1 MTIENL
7 QAERKN
13 DSVLDKAQFAVYGE
27 IYKRDFDFYLMALD
41 LKKEDLIENKILDI
55 GAGAALFAKEA
66 KKRNIDVTA
75 LDPMYGLEDG
85 IEILKN
91 AGKKE
96 HKEPVSN
103 IDEQRKR
110 KDWIPKALCAIGK
123 EMPFKDAS
131 FDKEICMLSS
141 FFYAED
147 DRELEDNL
155 NESLRVLKPDGKLL
169 IYPLLPLSVNKNMSV
184 MNQWDINGSTD
195 ALTQE
200 FFRILQDMKRNGAI
214 NYSIKYPKSPPDEK
228 EFSEAGYIEIDKRP
242 SLA

>member
-7 QAERKN
+7 RAERKN

-27 IYKRDFDFYLMALD
+27 IYKRDFDFYLRALD
-41 LKKEDLIENKILDI
+41 LEEEDLIEDKILDI

-75 LDPMYGLEDG
+75 INPMYGLEDG
-85 IEILKN
+85 IEILKT

-96 HKEPVSN
+96 YGKSAASVE
-103 IDEQRKR
+103 EQRKR
-110 KDWIPKALCAIGK
+110 KDWLPKALGAIGK
-123 EMPFKDAS
+123 EMPFKNAV

-147 DRELEDNL
+147 NQELEDNL
-155 NESLRVLKPDGKLL
+155 NEALRVLKSGGRLL
-169 IYPLLPLSVNKNMSV
+169 IYPFLPLLVNKNISV

-200 FFRILQDMKRNGAI
+200 FFRILKDMKRDGAI
-214 NYSIKYPKSPPDEK
+214 NYSIKYPKNPPDEK
-228 EFSEAGYIEIDKRP
+228 EFLEAGYIEIEK
-242 SLA
+242 L

>member
-7 QAERKN
+7 RAERKD

-27 IYKRDFDFYLMALD
+27 IYKRDFDFYLKALD
-41 LKKEDLIENKILDI
+41 LREEDLIENKILDI

-66 KKRNIDVTA
+66 KQRNIDVTA
-75 LDPMYGLEDG
+75 IDPMYGIEDG
-85 IEILKN
+85 IEILKT

-96 HKEPVSN
+96 YREPASS

-110 KDWIPKALCAIGK
+110 KDWLPKALCAIGK
-123 EMPFKDAS
+123 EMPFKDSS
-131 FDKEICMLSS
+131 FDMEVCMLSS

-147 DRELEDNL
+147 GQELEDNL
-155 NESLRVLKPDGKLL
+155 NEALRVLKPDGKLI
-169 IYPLLPLSVNKNMSV
+169 IYPFLPLSVNKNISV

-200 FFRILQDMKRNGAI
+200 FFRILEEMKRDGVT
-214 NYSIKYPKSPPDEK
+214 NYFIKYPKNPPDEK
-228 EFSEAGYIEIDKRP
+228 EFSAAGYIEIKK
-242 SLA
+242 L

>member
-7 QAERKN
+7 RAERKN

-27 IYKRDFDFYLMALD
+27 IYKRDFDFYLRALD
-41 LKKEDLIENKILDI
+41 LEEEDLIENKILDI

-66 KKRNIDVTA
+66 KKRNIDVA
-75 LDPMYGLEDG
+75 VLDPMYGLEDG
-85 IEILKN
+85 IEILKT

-96 HKEPVSN
+96 HNKSAIS
-103 IDEQRKR
+103 IDEQRQR
-110 KDWIPKALCAIGK
+110 KDWIPKALGAIGK

-141 FFYAED
+141 FFYAEED
-147 DRELEDNL
+147 QELEDNL
-155 NESLRVLKPDGKLL
+155 NEALRVLKSGGKLL
-169 IYPLLPLSVNKNMSV
+169 IYPFLPLLVNKNISV

-200 FFRILQDMKRNGAI
+200 FFRILEGIKRNGAI
-214 NYSIKYPKSPPDEK
+214 NYSIKYPKNPPDEK
-228 EFSEAGYIEIDKRP
+228 EFSEAGYIEIEK
-242 SLA
+242 L

>member
-7 QAERKN
+7 RAERKN

-27 IYKRDFDFYLMALD
+27 IFRRDFYFYLRAFD
-41 LKKEDLIENKILDI
+41 LEEEDLIENKILEI

-66 KKRNIDVTA
+66 KRRNIDVTV

-85 IEILKN
+85 IEILKT
-91 AGKKE
+91 AGKKDYD
-96 HKEPVSN
+96 KAAVS

-110 KDWIPKALCAIGK
+110 KDWIPKALGAIGK

-147 DRELEDNL
+147 NQELEDNL
-155 NESLRVLKPDGKLL
+155 SEALRVLKSGGKLL
-169 IYPLLPLSVNKNMSV
+169 IYPFLPLSVNKNISV
-184 MNQWDINGSTD
+184 MNQWDINGSTG

-200 FFRILQDMKRNGAI
+200 FFRILEDMKKDGVI
-214 NYSIKYPKSPPDEK
+214 SYSIKYPKNPPDEK
-228 EFSEAGYIEIDKRP
+228 EFSEAGYIEIEK
-242 SLA
+242 L